1 MRPILNLR
9 AWFQS
14 FDITSS
20 KRIQTQNTKHFL
32 GIDANQQYV
41 ALKIMHSEY
50 SLMFSEK
57 DLAGVD
63 ITTPEDY
70 FHIQDT

>member
-1 MRPILNLR
+1 
-9 AWFQS
+9 
-14 FDITSS
+14 
-20 KRIQTQNTKHFL
+20 L
-32 GIDANQQYV
+32 GIDVNQQYV

-63 ITTPEDY
+63 ITMTELT
-70 FHIQDT
+70 FTMTDT